1 MSSEHIHQQLQDRIF
16 TLEINRRDRKNALN
30 QAAYIALIEGLD
42 EAEINPDISVVL
54 IKGQHDL
61 FSSGNDIK
69 DFLNRDPNQ
78 EPKGRAFLKRIAR
91 FRKPIVAA
99 VGGDAIGIGTTLLL
113 HCDFVLAAD
122 NARFQLSF
130 VNLGLCPEGGSSYLL
145 PLMAGSKLANELLL
159 IGKPFNAEIAKNAGI
174 VSSIWS
180 ADQVIEQALELSK
193 ELANKPLDAL
203 LTTKALLKK
212 PFQSQLDQVIDD
224 ELTEFS
230 RLLNTTP
237 SKEIMSAFL
246 EKRPPDRS
254 TFKIIENK

>member
-1 MSSEHIHQQLQDRIF
+1 MPSEHIHQQIQDRIL

-42 EAEINPDISVVL
+42 EAEVNPDISVVL

-78 EPKGRAFLKRIAR
+78 EPKGRVFLKRIAS
-91 FRKPIVAA
+91 FTKPIVAA

-113 HCDFVLAAD
+113 HCDFVLAT
-122 NARFQLSF
+122 NHARFQLSF

-159 IGKPFNAEIAKNAGI
+159 NGKPFNAEIAKNAGI
-174 VSSIWS
+174 VTSVWS
-180 ADQVIEQALELSK
+180 ADEVIDRALGLAK
-193 ELANKPLDAL
+193 EIADKPLDAL

-212 PFQSQLDQVIDD
+212 PFQSQLKQVMEE
-224 ELTEFS
+224 ELVEFS
-230 RLLNTTP
+230 RLLDTAP
-237 SKEIMSAFL
+237 AKEIMSAFL
-246 EKRPPDRS
+246 EKRSPDKS
-254 TFKIIENK
+254 TFNIIKK

>member
-1 MSSEHIHQQLQDRIF
+1 MPSEHIQQQIQDRILI
-16 TLEINRRDRKNALN
+16 LEISRRDRKNALN

-42 EAEINPDISVVL
+42 EAEINSDISVVL

-78 EPKGRAFLKRIAR
+78 EPKGRVFLKRIAR

-99 VGGDAIGIGTTLLL
+99 VCGDAVGIGTTLLL
-113 HCDFVLAAD
+113 HCDFVLAAN

-145 PLMAGSKLANELLL
+145 PLIAGSKLANELLL
-159 IGKPFNAEIAKNAGI
+159 IGKPFDAQIAKNAGI
-174 VSSIWS
+174 VSSIWTPEE
-180 ADQVIEQALELSK
+180 VMEQAHQLAK
-193 ELANKPLDAL
+193 ELADKPLDAL

-212 PFQSQLDQVIDD
+212 SFQSHLNQTIDE
-224 ELTEFS
+224 ELVEFS
-230 RLLNTTP
+230 RLLNTPAST
-237 SKEIMSAFL
+237 EIMSAFL
-246 EKRPPDRS
+246 EKRPPDKS
-254 TFKIIENK
+254 TFNLMK

>member
-1 MSSEHIHQQLQDRIF
+1 MPSEHIHQQIQDRIL

-78 EPKGRAFLKRIAR
+78 EPKGRVFLKRIAS
-91 FRKPIVAA
+91 FTKPIVAA

-113 HCDFVLAAD
+113 HCDFVLAT
-122 NARFQLSF
+122 NHTRFQLSF

-159 IGKPFNAEIAKNAGI
+159 NGKPFNAEIAKNAGI
-174 VSSIWS
+174 VTSVWS
-180 ADQVIEQALELSK
+180 ADEVIDRALELAK
-193 ELANKPLDAL
+193 EIADKPLDAL

-212 PFQSQLDQVIDD
+212 PFQSQLKQVMEE
-224 ELTEFS
+224 ELVEFS
-230 RLLNTTP
+230 RLLDTAP
-237 SKEIMSAFL
+237 AKEIMNAFL
-246 EKRPPDRS
+246 EKRLPDKS
-254 TFKIIENK
+254 TFNIIKK

>member
-1 MSSEHIHQQLQDRIF
+1 MPSEHIHLQVQDRIL

-69 DFLNRDPNQ
+69 DFLNRGPNQ
-78 EPKGRAFLKRIAR
+78 EPKGRVFLKRLAS
-91 FRKPIVAA
+91 FTKPIVAA

-113 HCDFVLAAD
+113 HCDFVLAT
-122 NARFQLSF
+122 NHARFQLSF

-159 IGKPFNAEIAKNAGI
+159 NGKPFNAEIAKNAGI
-174 VSSIWS
+174 VTSVWS
-180 ADQVIEQALELSK
+180 ADEVIDRALELAK
-193 ELANKPLDAL
+193 EIADKPLDAL

-212 PFQSQLDQVIDD
+212 PFQSQLKQVMEE
-224 ELTEFS
+224 ELVEFS
-230 RLLNTTP
+230 RLLDTAP
-237 SKEIMSAFL
+237 AKEIMNAFL
-246 EKRPPDRS
+246 EKRLPDKS
-254 TFKIIENK
+254 TFNIIKK

>member
-1 MSSEHIHQQLQDRIF
+1 MPSEHIHQQIQDRIL

-42 EAEINPDISVVL
+42 EAEINPNISVVL

-78 EPKGRAFLKRIAR
+78 EPKGRVFLKRIAS
-91 FRKPIVAA
+91 FTKPIVAA

-113 HCDFVLAAD
+113 HCDFVLAT
-122 NARFQLSF
+122 NHARFQLSF

-159 IGKPFNAEIAKNAGI
+159 NGKPFNAEIAKNAGI
-174 VSSIWS
+174 VTSVWS
-180 ADQVIEQALELSK
+180 ADEVTDRALELAK
-193 ELANKPLDAL
+193 EIADKPLDAL

-212 PFQSQLDQVIDD
+212 PFQSQLKQVMEE
-224 ELTEFS
+224 ELVEFS
-230 RLLNTTP
+230 RLLDTAP
-237 SKEIMSAFL
+237 AKEIMNAFL
-246 EKRPPDRS
+246 EKRLPDKS
-254 TFKIIENK
+254 TFNIIKK

>member
-1 MSSEHIHQQLQDRIF
+1 MPSEHIHQQIQDRIL

-78 EPKGRAFLKRIAR
+78 EPKGRVFLKRIAS
-91 FRKPIVAA
+91 FTKPIVAA

-113 HCDFVLAAD
+113 HCDFVLAT
-122 NARFQLSF
+122 NHARFQLSF

-159 IGKPFNAEIAKNAGI
+159 NGKPFNAEIAKNAGI
-174 VSSIWS
+174 VTSVWS
-180 ADQVIEQALELSK
+180 ADEVIDRALELAK
-193 ELANKPLDAL
+193 EIADKPLDAL

-212 PFQSQLDQVIDD
+212 PFQSQLKQVMEE
-224 ELTEFS
+224 ELVEFS
-230 RLLNTTP
+230 RLLDTAP
-237 SKEIMSAFL
+237 AKEIMNAFL
-246 EKRPPDRS
+246 EKRLPDKS
-254 TFKIIENK
+254 TFNIIKK